1 MNASA
6 TLMLRALDG
15 YSPTLSLADA
25 RRYRMIVA
33 LAMDGVSMS
42 VGGLGPL
49 WAVYDADRLP
59 DFKDKPLDQ
68 RFAFCPWAL
77 YYVEVSARE
86 VGRAPHHATGSTRYS
101 AASSA

>member
-15 YSPTLSLADA
+15 DSPTLSLADA

-33 LAMDGVSMS
+33 LAMDGVPMS

-59 DFKDKPLDQ
+59 IS
-68 RFAFCPWAL
+68 RTSRSTSASR
-77 YYVEVSARE
+77 SAR
-86 VGRAPHHATGSTRYS
+86 GRSTTS
-101 AASSA
+101 K